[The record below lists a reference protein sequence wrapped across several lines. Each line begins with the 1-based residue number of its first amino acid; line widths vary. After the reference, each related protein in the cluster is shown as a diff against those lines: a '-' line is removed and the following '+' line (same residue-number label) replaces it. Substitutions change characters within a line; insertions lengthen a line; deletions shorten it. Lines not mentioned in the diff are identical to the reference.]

1 MKQCRYCGK
10 QYKQEKAYRKHELIC
25 QITRDDL
32 NKISIIPSQKEMWIL
47 VQKLIIQNKEQQL
60 KIEALERVVHRDI
73 KKINM
78 IDWLNTNIKKSTNFD
93 TWLSKLYTTI
103 DDLKYVFDSDIV
115 RGLERVL
122 INNIEKEKSPFK
134 AFKHKSTILYIFNN
148 STWKKA
154 IKDDLK
160 KILRKIQFDILKRND
175 EYSRTMDKSKIFG
188 SNNMN
193 YLQNTQKILVTNPT
207 LKERCYKNISK
218 NIINIVKT
226 ELNMIRFNTL

>member
-1 MKQCRYCGK
+1 MKQCKYCGK
-10 QYKQEKAYRKHELIC
+10 QYKQKKAYKKHELIC

-32 NKISIIPSQKEMWIL
+32 NKINIIPSQKEMWIL

-115 RGLERVL
+115 RGLERIL
-122 INNIEKEKSPFK
+122 TNNIKTKSPFK

-154 IKDDLK
+154 IKEDLE
-160 KILRKIQFDILKRND
+160 KILRKIQLDILKRNG

-188 SNNMN
+188 INNMK
-193 YLQNTQKILVTNPT
+193 YLKNTQKILVTNPK
-207 LKERCYKNISK
+207 LKDRCYKNISK
-218 NIINIVKT
+218 IIINIVKT
-226 ELNMIRFNTL
+226 ELNMIMFNTL

>member
-1 MKQCRYCGK
+1 MPGYVLDRIYSKIEDENKPDKDIEIFWYGFKDSVLNYFNSINNKCP
-10 QYKQEKAYRKHELIC
+10 I
-25 QITRDDL
+25 DL

-122 INNIEKEKSPFK
+122 INNIEKEK
-134 AFKHKSTILYIFNN
+134 
-148 STWKKA
+148 
-154 IKDDLK
+154 LK
-160 KILRKIQFDILKRND
+160 N
-175 EYSRTMDKSKIFG
+175 E
-188 SNNMN
+188 N
-193 YLQNTQKILVTNPT
+193 
-207 LKERCYKNISK
+207 
-218 NIINIVKT
+218 
-226 ELNMIRFNTL
+226 